1 MRRYLMEAMLRRWP
15 GSRTLHVRAAA
26 AACALLLMS
35 GCAKTTVT
43 DEQYYQ
49 GPRLARP
56 ARILV
61 YDFAASQSDLPAGYG
76 TAVSAPPVDQTADDL
91 SLGRQ
96 LGAEVAKDLVEE
108 LQKMGLPAVS
118 ANGQPPPQLND
129 LAVVG
134 YFVSIDPGNI
144 AKRVALG
151 FGAGAPELATVVEVY
166 AMSSQGLRRLASG
179 ELDSTGG
186 KGPGV
191 AIPLAVAAATDNPI
205 GLIVSSAAKI
215 EGQVSGRTTIEG
227 SARRTAQEIA
237 QQFKA
242 RAQRQGWIY

>member
-26 AACALLLMS
+26 AARALLLVS
-35 GCAKTTVT
+35 GGATATLT
-43 DEQYYQ
+43 RQPDYQ
-49 GPRLARP
+49 RPRLARP

-151 FGAGAPELATVVEVY
+151 FGAGAPELATV
-166 AMSSQGLRRLASG
+166 
-179 ELDSTGG
+179 
-186 KGPGV
+186 
-191 AIPLAVAAATDNPI
+191 
-205 GLIVSSAAKI
+205 
-215 EGQVSGRTTIEG
+215 
-227 SARRTAQEIA
+227 
-237 QQFKA
+237 
-242 RAQRQGWIY
+242 